1 MNVLFLT
8 ASYPVPEHPGAG
20 IFVREHARAAARHA
34 EVAVAHIDRNDHVR
48 TLHVEEGED
57 DEFLAVRV
65 RYPASPL
72 PLSYLANVTATAL
85 AARHL
90 GRRGFDPDVIHA
102 HFFLAGAPAIALGR
116 LLRKPVV
123 ITEQWSVFLPDD
135 PMALSPL
142 LRRVARFTFE
152 HADVV
157 MPVSVALRDG
167 IRAIGAN
174 AEFRVVPNVVDT
186 DRFHPDG
193 EPPAGGSRRLVGVGN
208 LYPAK
213 GWEDLL
219 DALALVRERE
229 DALLDIF
236 GDGELRESLE
246 VQARRLGVEGA
257 VTFHGWRPK
266 EEVAERVRSA
276 ELFVMTSRYDSNPC
290 ALIEALASGTP
301 AVGTAVGGIPEMIS
315 AKSGVLAEAGNPQSI
330 ASAIAAALERSWDRA
345 AIADSA
351 RARYGAE
358 QVGASF
364 ASVYE
369 DVVRRRR

>member
-1 MNVLFLT
+1 MKVLFLT

-48 TLHVEEGED
+48 TIHVEEGED
-57 DEFLAVRV
+57 DEFLGVRV

-85 AARHL
+85 AARHVR
-90 GRRGFDPDVIHA
+90 RRGFAPDVIHA
-102 HFFLAGAPAIALGR
+102 HFFLAGAPAIVLGR
-116 LLRKPVV
+116 VLRKPVV

-135 PMALSPL
+135 PMTLNPL

-157 MPVSVALRDG
+157 MPVSEALRDG

-174 AEFRVVPNVVDT
+174 AEFRIVPNVVDT

-193 EPPAGGSRRLVGVGN
+193 APPAGGARRLVGVGN

-219 DALALVRERE
+219 DALAIVRERE

-236 GDGELRESLE
+236 GDGELRETLE
-246 VQARRLGVEGA
+246 SQARRLSLDGA

-330 ASAIAAALERSWDRA
+330 ASAITTALERSWDRA

-351 RARYGAE
+351 GARYGAE
-358 QVGASF
+358 KVGASF

-369 DVVRRRR
+369 DVVRRR